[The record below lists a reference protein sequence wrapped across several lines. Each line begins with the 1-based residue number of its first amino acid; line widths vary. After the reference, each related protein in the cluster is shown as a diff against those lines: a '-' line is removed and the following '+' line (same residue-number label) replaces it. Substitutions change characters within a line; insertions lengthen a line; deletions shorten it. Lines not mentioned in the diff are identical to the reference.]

1 MSSLE
6 SKFASALPVSSSLP
20 DEAGRIVGEL
30 LGSQP
35 RAVKFIRQGLMTFK
49 VRVTT
54 QQGERVIVRFYPPRR
69 GSVVNQEPDLL
80 ARCRAA
86 GVPVPQVIGDSRTG
100 PTSELAYVAY
110 YMIEGATLSSRLPT
124 CTPSQISDLAR
135 DLAGQLSNFDAIEFR
150 GAGEIVNSV
159 IAQDHS
165 WESFVDN
172 SMRIGLE
179 AVRRHALLDSNS
191 IDQLTRIVDRGI
203 EGRAQGMHS
212 LVWGDINFGNIL
224 VDADYRIAGLIDFE
238 SCLSGDPLATLGYCL
253 AAQGHDAFVAQLL
266 RTWPEQ
272 LGRHEVETVLLYAL
286 LRALRLARYAHLPL
300 PTGYARDPLTEIFPG
315 ITLALD
321 ELSRRP

>member
-1 MSSLE
+1 MRSLE
-6 SKFASALPVSSSLP
+6 SKFASALPVSASLP
-20 DEAGRIVGEL
+20 GEAGRIVAEL

-35 RAVKFIRQGLMTFK
+35 RAVKTIRQGLMTFK

-54 QQGERVIVRFYPPRR
+54 QRGERVIVRFYPPRR

-80 ARCRAA
+80 ARCRIA
-86 GVPVPQVIGDSRTG
+86 GIPVPQVIGDSRTG
-100 PTSELAYVAY
+100 PAAELAYVAY

-135 DLAGQLSNFDAIEFR
+135 DLAGQLSKFDAIEFK
-150 GAGEIVNSV
+150 GAGEIVNS
-159 IAQDHS
+159 ITAQELS

-172 SMRIGLE
+172 SMRSGLE
-179 AVRRHALLDSNS
+179 AVRRHAMLDSTC
-191 IDQLTRIVDRGI
+191 IDQLSRIVDRGI
-203 EGRAQGMHS
+203 QGPVQGMHS

-224 VDADYRIAGLIDFE
+224 VDSDYRIVGLVDFE

-253 AAQGHDAFVAQLL
+253 AAQGRDAFVAQLL
-266 RTWPEQ
+266 RTWPDQ
-272 LGRHEVETVLLYAL
+272 LGSHELETVLVYVL

-300 PTGYARDPLTEIFPG
+300 PTGYPRDPLTEIFPG